1 MFQSKTAGESDSERE
16 DMELSE
22 ISKVLEK
29 HDPSFNKLACMT
41 CVYASK
47 MTLPPHP
54 PDRLTEQVVIFLPT
68 TSSVW
73 AWRD

>member
-29 HDPSFNKLACMT
+29 HDPSFKG
-41 CVYASK
+41 CVDVPYCI
-47 MTLPPHP
+47 LN
-54 PDRLTEQVVIFLPT
+54 LF
-68 TSSVW
+68 
-73 AWRD
+73 